1 MPADSSE
8 INALLGHGTEF
19 KGKLTFEGSVRID
32 GKFEGEVFTDDVL
45 VVGEGA
51 EVRARIEVGTLIVR
65 GGVVV
70 GDITARD
77 LVEAHAPGRILGNIT
92 SPSLYI
98 GKGVVF
104 DGHCRMGEAATVE
117 GPAPAKDPSGSAA
130 RVRGGPGGG
139 EARSAEQ
146 PPGAREQT
154 APAQPAP
161 APQTVQGL
169 PPPPAPSARHS

>member
-70 GDITARD
+70 GDIKARD

-117 GPAPAKDPSGSAA
+117 GPA
-130 RVRGGPGGG
+130 
-139 EARSAEQ
+139 
-146 PPGAREQT
+146 REQT
-154 APAQPAP
+154 AAAQPAP
-161 APQTVQGL
+161 APQTAQGL
-169 PPPPAPSARHS
+169 PPPPTPSARRS